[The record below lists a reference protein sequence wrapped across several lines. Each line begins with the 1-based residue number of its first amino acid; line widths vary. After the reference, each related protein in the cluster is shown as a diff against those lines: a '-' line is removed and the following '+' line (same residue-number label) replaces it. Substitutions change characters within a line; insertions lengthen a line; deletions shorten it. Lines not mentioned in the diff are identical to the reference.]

1 MFTIQRNDQRYGPYT
16 SEQVRN
22 YLATGSLLPTDLV
35 CTNDNPRWAPLCDVF
50 AAPPPPPLPLST
62 PAFVPRAHVQGGTLF
77 AETERARVNVF
88 ALCTLCGIWAAWFL
102 LPFLTFGF
110 GPLQMANATYWDC
123 LGLSNGAFRFAG
135 VVAIMVPLAAL
146 KTQSGFVKCLYLL
159 PLLQLG
165 LSVVLGL
172 AELGQM
178 AKTVGDAARDSPILG
193 AIANVGFQSAIQS
206 ASVDFGAYTL
216 GAASFVL
223 ATQVFARQRAPQ
235 RSVL

>member
-16 SEQVRN
+16 SEQVRG
-22 YLATGSLLPTDLV
+22 YLAAGSLLPTDLA
-35 CTNDNPRWAPLCDVF
+35 CTDDNPRWAPLCDVF
-50 AAPPPPPLPLST
+50 AAPPPPPLPV
-62 PAFVPRAHVQGGTLF
+62 PAFVPRAYVQGGTRF
-77 AETERARVNVF
+77 AETERPRVNVF

-110 GPLQMANATYWDC
+110 GPIQMANATYWDC
-123 LGLSNGAFRFAG
+123 LGLSGGAFRFAG
-135 VVAIMVPLAAL
+135 IIAIIAPLAAL
-146 KTQSGFVKCLYLL
+146 KTQRGFVKCLYLL

-165 LSVVLGL
+165 LSLFLGL

-178 AKTVGDAARDSPILG
+178 AKTVGDEARDSPILG
-193 AIANVGFQSAIQS
+193 AIANVGFHAAIQS
-206 ASVDFGAYTL
+206 ASVDFGAYAL

-223 ATQVFARQRAPQ
+223 GTQVFARQRYRS